1 MPSYKESQVRDRDFL
16 LHLARQPGYRDL
28 CLWVAHHR
36 DRAMDRLLSSNSDER
51 EELIGQVNAYET
63 IYRKLIVEVART
75 RNLED

>member
-1 MPSYKESQVRDRDFL
+1 
-16 LHLARQPGYRDL
+16 
-28 CLWVAHHR
+28 
-36 DRAMDRLLSSNSDER
+36 MDRLLSSNSDER